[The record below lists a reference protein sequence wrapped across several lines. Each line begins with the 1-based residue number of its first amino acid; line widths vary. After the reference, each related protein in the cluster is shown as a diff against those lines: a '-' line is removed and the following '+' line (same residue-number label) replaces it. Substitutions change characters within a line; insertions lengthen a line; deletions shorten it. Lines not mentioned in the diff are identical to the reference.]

1 MKSTLK
7 KIAALLAV
15 GTALLAWNT
24 TRANEIDYSN
34 VTGATI
40 NFNGDSTFNF
50 ATTDLSG
57 NMFSI
62 TSNGPAQN
70 LLGSIGGTFTIGA
83 VTTVGVY
90 SSAPVTGTGVLTI
103 HDGASNDLTGTVSWL
118 DMQQAGTGGSL
129 NINGQLNLTN
139 ITYSGLNTTLLQIA
153 HSHTANDTLSF
164 QFASTITLANLK
176 TTVESTSFSGSI
188 SAPDGGTTVMLLGF
202 ALSGLA
208 LMRRRRTA

>member
-34 VTGATI
+34 VTGASI
-40 NFNGDSTFNF
+40 NFNGNSTFNF

-57 NMFSI
+57 NMFRI
-62 TSNGPAQN
+62 TTVGPAQN
-70 LLGSIGGTFTIGA
+70 LLGSIGGTFTIGT
-83 VTTVGVY
+83 VTTVGGL
-90 SSAPVTGTGVLTI
+90 STAPVSGSGLLTI
-103 HDGASNDLTGTVSWL
+103 HDGLSNDLTGTVSWL
-118 DMQQAGTGGSL
+118 DMQQAGTGDSL

-153 HSHTANDTLSF
+153 NSHSANDTLSF
-164 QFASTITLANLK
+164 QFSSAVTLAQLK
-176 TTVESTSFSGSI
+176 TTVQATSFSGSI